1 MLQASLDINGLIF
14 YLSYVLSEEIF
25 FKNIRSI
32 KSALDLSAEDFI
44 SQLGMT
50 SQEAQKHLLNPKD
63 FPLRFA
69 MNFCEH
75 YRLDLKTMFTEDFD
89 LRAFTVNHFRGE
101 PALPAHYQQ
110 EKNSRC
116 ITLINIVKGL
126 EASGLGWINE
136 LLFRRLQ
143 IPKTILLFPEL
154 EIPVKLIVDYLEQV
168 EIFQKNLEF
177 MKDIGE
183 EGISNLNSCFHLVS
197 GSAVFTSEFYESFFL
212 EKITQFDK
220 TYDYRIVKFEHDQL
234 VVECQLKDEFKEIYQ
249 TKNLSN
255 HAFLNYKAGIGRGL
269 SSLFGMESSR
279 SSILS
284 SDPESG
290 SDKISILL
298 PKRPL
303 SSRGY
308 LH

>member
-1 MLQASLDINGLIF
+1 M
-14 YLSYVLSEEIF
+14 LSEEVF

-32 KSALDLSAEDFI
+32 KNALDLSSQEFI

-75 YRLDLKTMFTEDFD
+75 HQLDLKTMFSEDFD
-89 LRAFTVNHFRGE
+89 LKAFTVNHFKGK
-101 PALPAHYQQ
+101 PVLPAQYQL

-126 EASGLGWINE
+126 EASGFGWINE
-136 LLFRRLQ
+136 MLFRRLQ
-143 IPKTILLFPEL
+143 IPRSILVFPEL
-154 EIPVKLIVDYLEQV
+154 EIPIKLIVDYLEQV
-168 EIFQKNLEF
+168 EIFQRNLEF
-177 MKDIGE
+177 MKEIGE
-183 EGISNLNSCFHLVS
+183 EGISNLNSCFHFVDS
-197 GSAVFTSEFYESFFL
+197 STAFTAEFYDSFFS

-220 TYDYRIVKFEHDQL
+220 TYDYRITKFDHGQL
-234 VVECQLKDEFKEIYQ
+234 ILECKLKDEVKEIYQ
-249 TKNLSN
+249 TNNLSN
-255 HAFLNYKAGIGRGL
+255 HALLNYKAGIGSGI
-269 SSLFGMESSR
+269 SSLFGMQSSQ

-284 SDPESG
+284 SDPDGG
-290 SDKISILL
+290 SDKISFVL
-298 PKRPL
+298 PKLPL